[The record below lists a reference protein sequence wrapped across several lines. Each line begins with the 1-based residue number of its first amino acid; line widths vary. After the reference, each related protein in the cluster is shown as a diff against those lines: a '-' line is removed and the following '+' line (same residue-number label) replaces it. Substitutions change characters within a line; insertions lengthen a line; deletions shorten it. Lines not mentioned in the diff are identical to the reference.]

1 MRWRGSRLAV
11 ACGRGALGAALL
23 GPVACSA
30 SGTGAPPR
38 PSLLE
43 PANAPGSDA
52 AAEWRYHPRRAAG
65 LERGYALPGDERL
78 LVGAAGERWLVAGG
92 RASAAPM
99 LAPESLVG
107 VMPLASGWVFVG
119 QSGSTYTAPSPL
131 GSFVSSSAPLVDMAK
146 VDASDHHLLG
156 VSRDSELWLSDDA
169 GGAWHR
175 VGPDVRFAD
184 ALLTGAKGLALELP
198 ERLWVSEDEGQTW
211 RKLEEPPFGVRALG
225 RDREAGV
232 TALSV
237 LGARAAFAQPSGLTP
252 LGRVFVP
259 DEPELD
265 ALPALGPSARAI
277 AQGRAAD
284 ASGRYVEL
292 LLGVKAEILSGASL
306 GELERHGAPELAACS
321 DVGVGAFERWVYVA
335 CTRERSGSSRQ
346 FELYASDDGGASFER
361 EPFVA
366 RGDPDL
372 LHLAV
377 GQGGALLATGLC
389 APGESVPGCR
399 PRGIARRVGSTGD
412 AGSAALVSVAAPA
425 LEEHARAL
433 AFSADGRVAYAV
445 GPRTKS
451 DALFAFVSD
460 DLESGFSP
468 RPLGALAAEMRSS
481 TDVLELSA
489 SAQGQLSLVL
499 RDNSGAERLLVLDP
513 DGRTLSINTAP
524 VDGAAIGAYGDR
536 ALAVSP
542 EEVWESLNG
551 GAEWRSVGRLPR
563 SVCAASAGRC
573 AVRVHCNAEGCT
585 IGDSLSRRGWRG
597 RAEPSALPPP
607 PSARPR
613 AAGAPRALA
622 PGYGCELSGTEW
634 AELRGVDRLPD
645 AAQAALG
652 KTAWFALASDDA
664 TSASGLFLA
673 DGAANADDRLPGVRY
688 SELLAGVAHAADFAH
703 YATLQV
709 EGGAALRFRV
719 PEGGPSPATVTGV
732 EVAWENLFDGQHR
745 RAVIPDA
752 GALLPG
758 DIAKG
763 DGVARRAQPDLVS
776 IASGG
781 IFVRPHRQPQHD
793 QPTFFLDGTRVERVP
808 ALKWSFGPVKDV
820 GFEMARLGSDNV
832 HLGFVDRG
840 ATVVRARRARDTWQF
855 DAVSI
860 GYAAPDDF
868 ALEQQRDI
876 AYAGGRTAV
885 LLSLRRAGASM
896 QSQLFPLRADGPVL
910 GSPIA
915 APTQRD
921 LPDAP
926 PACSPRQRADTA
938 RVLAPWSTGRRRPAV
953 VHDPVE
959 PLRVFLTDAAV
970 LYGSP
975 ESPCLAAFDTDLV
988 RVASPTSGARERAL
1002 LFPDGPSWLFR
1013 LAPDSA
1019 RREPRVEY
1027 RPMTCRPD
1035 PNLELP
1041 TEVYEMPGTER
1052 AP

>member
-1 MRWRGSRLAV
+1 MSWGGSRPA
-11 ACGRGALGAALL
+11 AYARGALGAALL
-23 GPVACSA
+23 GLAACSA
-30 SGTGAPPR
+30 SGAGAPAR

-43 PANAPGSDA
+43 PANGAGGETR
-52 AAEWRYHPRRAAG
+52 AEWRYHPRRAAG
-65 LERGYALPGDERL
+65 LERSYALADGQRL
-78 LVGAAGERWLVAGG
+78 LVGAAGERWLVSAR
-92 RASAAPM
+92 RASAAAM
-99 LAPESLVG
+99 LAPEALVG
-107 VMPLASGWVFVG
+107 AVPVGSGWAFVG
-119 QSGSTYTAPSPL
+119 QSGSTYSARSPL
-131 GSFVSSSAPLVDMAK
+131 GPFVSSSAPLVDMAK
-146 VDASDHHLLG
+146 VDAGEHHVLG
-156 VSRDSELWLSDDA
+156 VSRAGELWLSDNA
-169 GGAWHR
+169 GGAWRR
-175 VGPDVRFAD
+175 VGPADTRFAD
-184 ALLTGAKGLALELP
+184 ALLSGARAIALELP
-198 ERLWVSEDEGQTW
+198 ERLWLSEDEGQSW
-211 RKLEEPPFGVRALG
+211 QKLAQPPFGVRALG
-225 RDREAGV
+225 RDEEAGV

-252 LGRVFVP
+252 LGRAFVP
-259 DEPELD
+259 AEPKLD
-265 ALPALGPSARAI
+265 APPALGPSARAI
-277 AQGRAAD
+277 AQGRAVD
-284 ASGRYVEL
+284 ARGRYFEL
-292 LLGVKAEILSGASL
+292 ILGVKAETLSGPSHA
-306 GELERHGAPELAACS
+306 ELERRSAPEFAACS
-321 DVGVGAFERWVYVA
+321 DAGVGGFERWVYVA

-346 FELYASDDGGASFER
+346 IELYSSEDGGTSFER
-361 EPFVA
+361 EPYAA

-377 GQGGALLATGLC
+377 GQAGVLLVTGLC
-389 APGESVPGCR
+389 SPGESVPGCR
-399 PRGIARRVGSTGD
+399 PRGIARRIGNTGD
-412 AGSAALVSVAAPA
+412 AGSALALVPVAAPA

-433 AFSADGRVAYAV
+433 AFSADGRAAYAV

-460 DLESGFSP
+460 DLERGFSP
-468 RPLGALAAEMRSS
+468 RPLGALEAEVRASS
-481 TDVLELSA
+481 DVLELSA

-499 RDNSGAERLLVLDP
+499 RDNSGAERLLVLDA
-513 DGRTLSINTAP
+513 DGRTLSINAAP
-524 VDGAAIGAYGDR
+524 VDAAAIGAHGDR

-563 SVCAASAGRC
+563 SVCSASAGRC

-597 RAEPSALPPP
+597 HAEPSPLPPP

-613 AAGAPRALA
+613 AGSPRSLGQ
-622 PGYGCELSGTEW
+622 GYGCQLSGTEW

-645 AAQAALG
+645 AAQSAIG
-652 KTAWFALASDDA
+652 RTAWFALAADDA
-664 TSASGLFLA
+664 TTSSGLFLA
-673 DGAANADDRLPGVRY
+673 DGSSTSDDRLPGVRY
-688 SELLAGVAHAADFAH
+688 SELLGGVPHAADFAH

-719 PEGGPSPATVTGV
+719 PEGSAGPIASL
-732 EVAWENLFDGQHR
+732 EVAWENLFEGQHR
-745 RAVIPDA
+745 RTVIPDA

-758 DIAKG
+758 DVTKG

-781 IFVRPHRQPQHD
+781 IFVRPHRGPQQD
-793 QPTFFLDGTRVERVP
+793 QPTFFLDGTHIERVP
-808 ALKWSFGPVKDV
+808 ALPWTFGPVKDV
-820 GFEMARLGSDNV
+820 GFEMARLGSDSV

-840 ATVVRARRARDTWQF
+840 ATVVRARRGADAWRF

-860 GYAAPDDF
+860 GYATPDSF
-868 ALEQQRDI
+868 SIEQHRDI

-885 LLSLRRAGASM
+885 LLSLRRGDGSM
-896 QSQLFPLRADGPVL
+896 QSQLFPLLADGPVL
-910 GSPIA
+910 GAPIA
-915 APTQRD
+915 APTQQD

-926 PACSPRQRADTA
+926 APCSARQRTDSS
-938 RVLAPWSTGRRRPAV
+938 RVLVPWSPGQRRPVV
-953 VHDPVE
+953 VHDAVE

-975 ESPCLAAFDTDLV
+975 DSPCLGAFDTDLV
-988 RVASPTSGARERAL
+988 RVTSATSGARERAL
-1002 LFPDGPSWLFR
+1002 VFPDGPSWLFR

-1027 RPMTCRPD
+1027 RSMLCRPD

-1041 TEVYEMPGTER
+1041 PEVYEMPGTER